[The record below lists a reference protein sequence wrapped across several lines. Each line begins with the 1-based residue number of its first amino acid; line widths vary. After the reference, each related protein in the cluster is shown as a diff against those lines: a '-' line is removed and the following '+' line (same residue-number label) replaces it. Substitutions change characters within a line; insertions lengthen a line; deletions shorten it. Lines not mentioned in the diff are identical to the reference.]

1 MKQGSGLGP
10 APLFKALTF
19 LHWFTMHHL
28 TPRGWKIPVFSIL
41 RTYPGL
47 ASSFPRL
54 GFRLQACS
62 RLSKQ
67 SISSFLFFC
76 FLFLSKPRHLL
87 LQISPFVET
96 YQGLQVHGR
105 CHGWHHCG
113 LGPSLSAWQASAE
126 PELISSVIHTVE
138 KYSGCLREPP
148 VKTIHSLIPV
158 QAT

>member
-1 MKQGSGLGP
+1 MVLVQP
-10 APLFKALTF
+10 
-19 LHWFTMHHL
+19 H
-28 TPRGWKIPVFSIL
+28 
-41 RTYPGL
+41 
-47 ASSFPRL
+47 
-54 GFRLQACS
+54 CS
-62 RLSKQ
+62 RPWPFSTGSPCTTWLPGAER
-67 SISSFLFFC
+67 FLCSLFWELTLGWQVHFLDWASDYKCVHAFQNKPYPVFC
-76 FLFLSKPRHLL
+76 FLFFFLSNPRHLL

-148 VKTIHSLIPV
+148 VKTIHSLTPV